1 MSKKIGLV
9 TDNTCDIDLKTLK
22 EMDIGCVSLYVKQQN
37 KFVRAVDIDVEDFY
51 DSLKQSNYIPATS
64 QPSTQDFENVYK
76 EMLKKYDELISVHTP
91 AKLSGTYNAALL
103 AAKSVN
109 EERIHVV
116 EGYETTW
123 GLGFLVLELKKLI
136 DSGNYELDELI
147 NFTEHFHEKVN
158 VYFTVGDLNYLYKGG
173 RIGKASAFLG
183 SMLNVKP
190 LLQLAEG
197 EIIPV
202 KRIRGYNKVIKEIT
216 TAAMQEK
223 GNGDLKNIA
232 VVHTGS
238 LKVGGD
244 LLDEV
249 VKLGIPREKII
260 FEPMDII
267 IGMHLGPESG
277 GIITTWE

>member
-1 MSKKIGLV
+1 MSKKIGIV

-22 EMDIGCVSLYVKQQN
+22 ELDIGCVSLYVKQQD
-37 KFVRAVDIDVEDFY
+37 KFKKAIEIDVEDFY
-51 DSLKQSNYIPATS
+51 ESLKKSDYIPATS
-64 QPSTQDFENVYK
+64 QPSTHDFEIVYK
-76 EMLKKYDELISVHTP
+76 EWLTRYDELISVHIP
-91 AKLSGTYNAALL
+91 AKLSGTYNAAIL
-103 AAKSVN
+103 AAKNVD
-109 EERIHVV
+109 EKRIHVV

-136 DSGNYELDELI
+136 DSGNYEINELI
-147 NFTEHFHEKVN
+147 DFTEHFHEKVN
-158 VYFTVGDLNYLYKGG
+158 VYFTVGDLNYLQKGG

-197 EIIPV
+197 EIIPI
-202 KRIRGYNKVIKEIT
+202 KRVRGYNKVIKEISI
-216 TAAMQEK
+216 AAMQEK